1 MSDYNKDLDIDPNSL
16 DLEWLLQPKLFFK
29 YSAELTDARRDSAF
43 TAEKLEVTKAEADKR
58 VRLQF
63 VDQKVTVDQIR
74 AAVQQ
79 DVEVQKIARE
89 VIEAEH
95 KVNMLQAAVRSFDQR
110 KDALENLVRL
120 HGQNYFAGP
129 TVPHNIGREFRKQVD
144 AKGHEQSRDAAVER
158 TGRGRRGD
166 R

>member
-1 MSDYNKDLDIDPNSL
+1 MSNYDKDLEIDPNNL
-16 DLEWLLQPKLFFK
+16 DQEWLLQPRLFMN

-43 TAEKLEVTKAEADKR
+43 IAEKLEVTKAEADKR

-79 DVEVQKIARE
+79 DVEVQKIARDA
-89 VIEAEH
+89 IEAEH

-129 TVPHNIGREFRKQVD
+129 TVPHNIGREFRKQID
-144 AKGHEQSRDAAVER
+144 EKGKESARDAAVER
-158 TGRGRRGD
+158 TGRGRRG
-166 R
+166 